1 MQIIHGKNAKFIAKE
16 CIHFYH
22 NFISLHRFL
31 RTCMSAATIFPAI
44 NQACIYFT
52 VTGQVYYGIL
62 HELYEFYN
70 SLVIYNSGLCDI

>member
-1 MQIIHGKNAKFIAKE
+1 MQIIHGKNAKGS
-16 CIHFYH
+16 HFYH

-31 RTCMSAATIFPAI
+31 RICMSAATIFPAI
-44 NQACIYFT
+44 YQACIYFT